1 MKNIKFLKIPQIRS
15 VIKLKDKKSLSNE
28 KLEIQIKEPQ
38 ENYYYVGDI
47 KVERV
52 TLDDIDDLEI

>member
-28 KLEIQIKEPQ
+28 KLEKQIKKPQ